1 MQSPG
6 YRWGRLCA
14 TKTFNLR
21 EQIMNQKRQFFGYL
35 IIFLVSSLLWQGWE
49 QISSKKSEE
58 NINQSQNTAANSH
71 IDSVAKIS
79 AMEAAP
85 RSRTIEVTTDL
96 LHVVIDRLGGRIV
109 EVGLLDY
116 KKEKGKDQPV
126 SLIGQ
131 DVHSLLTSQVGLT
144 GDSAVEFA
152 SSSSSYVLGTNNKEI
167 QVSLR
172 GTNKSGI
179 SFTKSFNFQRG
190 KYKFVVDSIVS
201 NSSDSDYSGHYYG
214 QFRQFIAADA
224 GANKGMLERFFSAT
238 RFNTFTGVSYYSNQ
252 DHYTKMTYS
261 DIDEKMLDK
270 NIVGGWMAVQKPYFL
285 GAWVPQNN
293 QVNHLYSDQKSSYDG
308 KLYTVGMLGRK
319 VIVHP
324 GEDYKNSMLF
334 YGGPEIAANLKPI
347 AKGLDLTVDYGWL
360 WMLAN
365 GLFWLLSQI
374 NLIVN
379 NWGISIILV
388 TCFVKAV
395 FYKMSEASYKS
406 IAKMKGVQPRLE
418 ALKKLH
424 ADDREKLGIATRDLF
439 KKEKVNPL
447 GGCLPIL
454 IQIPFFIA
462 LYYVLIESVQ
472 LRHAP
477 FMLWIQDL
485 SAPDPLFVLPVLMG
499 VSMFLQQKLNPKP
512 EDPIQEKMMYFFP
525 VFLTVLFLSFPSGLV
540 LYWVTNNVL
549 SILQQWS
556 VARSIK

>member
-1 MQSPG
+1 
-6 YRWGRLCA
+6 
-14 TKTFNLR
+14 
-21 EQIMNQKRQFFGYL
+21 MNQKRQFFGYL

-49 QISSKKSEE
+49 QINGKDGK
-58 NINQSQNTAANSH
+58 
-71 IDSVAKIS
+71 DSVDSSQDAVANNHIGSVSKIS
-79 AMEAAP
+79 AIESAP
-85 RSRTIEVTTDL
+85 KGRTIEVTTDL
-96 LHVVIDRLGGRIV
+96 IRVVIDRLGGRIL
-109 EVGLLDY
+109 EVNLLDY
-116 KKEKGKDQPV
+116 KQEKGKDKPV
-126 SLIGQ
+126 ALLGQ
-131 DVHSLLTSQVGLT
+131 ELQSFLTSQTGLT
-144 GDSAVEFA
+144 GDSTVEFTSTA
-152 SSSSSYVLGTNNKEI
+152 SNYALSSNAKEL

-190 KYKFVVDSIVS
+190 RYHFVVDSIVS
-201 NSSDSDYSGHYYG
+201 NNSDRDYSGHYYG
-214 QFRQFIAADA
+214 QFRQFVASNL
-224 GANKGMLERFFSAT
+224 GANKGMIERFFSAT

-252 DHYTKMTYS
+252 DSYTKMTYS
-261 DIDEKMLDK
+261 NIDEKMLDK

-365 GLFWLLSQI
+365 GLFWLLSKI

-379 NWGISIILV
+379 NWGLAIILV

-406 IAKMKGVQPRLE
+406 IAKMKSVQPRLE

-424 ADDREKLGIATRDLF
+424 ADDREKLGVATRDLF

-454 IQIPFFIA
+454 VQIPFFIA

-485 SAPDPLFVLPVLMG
+485 SAPDPLFVLPILMG
-499 VSMFLQQKLNPKP
+499 ISMFLQQKLNPKP
-512 EDPIQEKMMYFFP
+512 EDPMQEKMMYFFP

-556 VARSIK
+556 VAKSMK

>member
-1 MQSPG
+1 
-6 YRWGRLCA
+6 
-14 TKTFNLR
+14 
-21 EQIMNQKRQFFGYL
+21 MNQKRQFFGYL

-49 QISSKKSEE
+49 QINGKDGK
-58 NINQSQNTAANSH
+58 
-71 IDSVAKIS
+71 DSVDSAKDAVANNHIGSVSKIS
-79 AMEAAP
+79 TIESAP
-85 RSRTIEVTTDL
+85 KGRTIEVTTDL
-96 LHVVIDRLGGRIV
+96 IRVVIDRLGGRIL
-109 EVGLLDY
+109 EVNLLDY
-116 KKEKGKDQPV
+116 KQEKGKDKPV
-126 SLIGQ
+126 ALLGQ
-131 DVHSLLTSQVGLT
+131 ELQSFLTSQTGLT
-144 GDSAVEFA
+144 GDSAVEFTSTA
-152 SSSSSYVLGTNNKEI
+152 SNYALSSNAKEL

-190 KYKFVVDSIVS
+190 RYHFVVDSIVS
-201 NSSDSDYSGHYYG
+201 NNSDRDYSGHYYG
-214 QFRQFIAADA
+214 QFRQFVASNL
-224 GANKGMLERFFSAT
+224 GANKGMIERFFSAT
-238 RFNTFTGVSYYSNQ
+238 RINTFTGVSYYSNQ
-252 DHYTKMTYS
+252 DSYTKMTYS
-261 DIDEKMLDK
+261 NIDEKMLDK

-365 GLFWLLSQI
+365 GLFWLLSKI

-379 NWGISIILV
+379 NWGLAIILV

-406 IAKMKGVQPRLE
+406 IAKMKSVQPRLE

-424 ADDREKLGIATRDLF
+424 ADDREKLGVATRDLF

-454 IQIPFFIA
+454 VQIPFFIA

-485 SAPDPLFVLPVLMG
+485 SAPDPLFVLPILMG
-499 VSMFLQQKLNPKP
+499 ISMFLQQKLNPKP
-512 EDPIQEKMMYFFP
+512 EDPMQEKMMYFFP

-556 VARSIK
+556 VAKSMK